1 MRVLKI
7 IPSLENTKMAL
18 ITISATIVWLFVM
31 TLTTALFFLM
41 MALMWLTDNIL
52 EFYDYYSEKKFTSR
66 PPSFLIQY
74 YRLVRYGIRK
84 LKRKLF
90 GQKLNKHSINSNL
103 L

>member
-7 IPSLENTKMAL
+7 IPSLENIKSRL
-18 ITISATIVWLFVM
+18 ITISETIVWLFVM
-31 TLTTALFFLM
+31 SLITSLFLLM
-41 MALMWLTDNIL
+41 VGLMWLADNIL
-52 EFYDYYSEKKFTSR
+52 EFYDYCLEKKFTSR

-90 GQKLNKHSINSNL
+90 GRKLNTHSINSDL

>member
-7 IPSLENTKMAL
+7 IPSIENTKMVL
-18 ITISATIVWLFVM
+18 ITILGTIAWLFVM
-31 TLTTALFFLM
+31 TLITGLFFLM

-52 EFYDYYSEKKFTSR
+52 EFYAYCSEKKFTSR

-90 GQKLNKHSINSNL
+90 GRKSNTHSINSNL